1 MKVSKTSIKFS
12 AFIIIFL
19 SLLFWQKQP
28 VFAQSCDEQHNCEKY
43 QDDEEKKDKYTSCL
57 NDLRSCWESKISQ
70 AKTQANTLQSTI
82 NILNGQIQL
91 QAIKIQQTSNEIQ
104 QLEKE
109 ITELTQRIEGLSI
122 SLDKLSGILIEKV
135 RASYKQSRTQF
146 KINLFTNDS
155 FNDFVSQYRYLNI
168 AQEQTLEVMRRT
180 ELQRATYDQQ
190 KTLKEEKQEEVN
202 VKKIDLEKQK
212 AELDAQKS
220 AKNNLLTETKNNEA
234 VYQQKLSEALAE
246 LNSLKAFSSSKS
258 GSTLPEQRSPD
269 GWFFSQRDQRWANQ
283 LIGRSNMSIM
293 EVGCLISSTAMMM
306 KKFGAN
312 VNPITIA
319 NNSSYFF
326 SNTAYMSRPWPT
338 PAGYSYQYSTYS
350 QSDLDSKLKKNPV
363 IVKLASGP
371 YGTHFIVIKEKKN
384 DQYII
389 HDPWEGYD
397 KKFSDFY
404 SVSQILQVASLVK
417 N

>member
-1 MKVSKTSIKFS
+1 
-12 AFIIIFL
+12 
-19 SLLFWQKQP
+19 
-28 VFAQSCDEQHNCEKY
+28 
-43 QDDEEKKDKYTSCL
+43 
-57 NDLRSCWESKISQ
+57 
-70 AKTQANTLQSTI
+70 
-82 NILNGQIQL
+82 
-91 QAIKIQQTSNEIQ
+91 
-104 QLEKE
+104 
-109 ITELTQRIEGLSI
+109 
-122 SLDKLSGILIEKV
+122 
-135 RASYKQSRTQF
+135 
-146 KINLFTNDS
+146 
-155 FNDFVSQYRYLNI
+155 
-168 AQEQTLEVMRRT
+168 
-180 ELQRATYDQQ
+180 
-190 KTLKEEKQEEVN
+190 
-202 VKKIDLEKQK
+202 
-212 AELDAQKS
+212 
-220 AKNNLLTETKNNEA
+220 
-234 VYQQKLSEALAE
+234 
-246 LNSLKAFSSSKS
+246 
-258 GSTLPEQRSPD
+258 
-269 GWFFSQRDQRWANQ
+269 
-283 LIGRSNMSIM
+283 MSIM

-404 SVSQILQVASLVK
+404 RLSDILQVASLVK

>member
-12 AFIIIFL
+12 AFIIISL

-57 NDLRSCWESKISQ
+57 NDLKACWEGKISQ

-91 QAIKIQQTSNEIQ
+91 QSIKIQQTTNEIQ

-146 KINLFTNDS
+146 KINLFANDS

-202 VKKIDLEKQK
+202 AKKIDLEGQK

-220 AKNNLLTETKNNEA
+220 AKNNLLAETKNNEA

-384 DQYII
+384 NQYII

>member
-12 AFIIIFL
+12 AFIIISL
-19 SLLFWQKQP
+19 ALLFGQKQP

-43 QDDEEKKDKYTSCL
+43 QDNEEKKDKYTSCL
-57 NDLRSCWESKISQ
+57 NDLRSCWEGKISQ

-91 QAIKIQQTSNEIQ
+91 QSIKIQQTSNEIQ

-155 FNDFVSQYRYLNI
+155 FNEFVSQYRYLNM

-202 VKKIDLEKQK
+202 IKKIDLEKQK

-220 AKNNLLTETKNNEA
+220 AKNNLLAETKNNEA

-338 PAGYSYQYSTYS
+338 PAGYSYQYSAYS

-384 DQYII
+384 NQYII